1 MAFNFGNPS
10 ASAFGNAAAGS
21 TNTQTGP
28 ELEEIQTEALG
39 FQSIAGEA
47 KVRLVPSWP
56 AEALPPPTASLLSIA
71 SQKGLLA
78 AASPDAVVIASTEA
92 VRKVF
97 ADKDAGNVNIR
108 PFTPQL
114 TLQLGMRISQVAFS
128 ADESFLVLS
137 AEQGGGLAVYEV
149 QSLMQ
154 GNTESAFQI
163 ATNGTALRMLLPNP
177 TPERAELFAAVTV
190 NGDLFIAN
198 LAARQ
203 LISGA
208 QGMTMKEGVSCVSWS
223 ARGKQLV
230 AGLGNGTCY
239 QMTPEG
245 VGKAEIPSPPDME
258 VDQHVSVLTWLENDV
273 FLAGHTTSTQDDGMI
288 PATTF
293 RIISRQT
300 SPQTSYTYQKL
311 PDPVSPFGMKRCPP
325 YQFIQRL
332 RNFPPNLLDLL
343 VVASSASADV
353 GLLSRAEAPLAS
365 DVDQEKISK
374 VFTTTVMAND
384 TRRAQLPMDA
394 DLNDT
399 SPIGMALD
407 LSSTEKVPRPLPN
420 EEMDESTGPLPA
432 LMILNNEGLL
442 ASWWIVY
449 AESIRQGTTYPGLT
463 VASSSQTQVQSTK
476 SASPFASSAA
486 QGTSAPFGSN
496 AFGTAPAQQSIFSS
510 NSTPAFGNNS
520 ASNSAFGASSALGSK
535 PSPWATAAAAPSFS
549 SQTAGATFGKPTFGS
564 STPFGAATGGAAFGA
579 AGGLGNRPSPW
590 GAPSAGTQNAG
601 TSFGQ
606 TTNSGMG
613 AGSTFGNS
621 NANAASNAQ
630 QPASGFASFA
640 QGPGFAAAAAKQSG
654 GESPFAKAGQ
664 GASFGSG
671 MEAGSSFGGT
681 PKKSEAAP
689 TSLFGGGNFAGSF
702 KLGSTFKSDGTSS
715 SDGPKPTITNNN
727 SLFGGDFA
735 SKLGETQE
743 QPPAP
748 ESKEA
753 DMTESGNVSEQ
764 EVMSEASQ
772 NDEAS
777 ATPLAKPRQSFFG
790 FQQTTP
796 PAAGGLFG
804 TQAQSQTT
812 PAMVQNSAP
821 ASSLATEPAP
831 VSTTPEDTPKKPEDT
846 ARPSI
851 ENATVPI
858 KQEPEDESLSSV
870 GETIPEAGA
879 KGPLP
884 PDPTSKD
891 SYSPGDT
898 SQSSAS
904 DSKATNDDAPLPPDF
919 LTSNPKLKTAEAK
932 PEGQPPLPEGGFSA
946 SDDEGSGVDVAKEI
960 SPNTDPTQ
968 TPKITP
974 GSSFGANLD
983 KSPEGLFSSRGLPDA
998 QSKSKSLFGEVGK
1011 SSAFHFPP
1019 PSKTQESPRSP
1030 SPIRLAQLTTDGL
1043 RPDNARS
1050 ISAPHGNIRASLGRK
1065 QSGHTQGTRIADP
1078 QPSIDELR
1086 KREQQHLNELR
1097 AQQQEEERQA
1107 LDDQEDEEIRKL
1119 LETEVEP
1126 KTMLE
1131 DFIAHEDYNEEE
1143 SKPGLPGQIEKV
1155 YRDINSMV
1163 DTVGLNARNLEA
1175 FTLGHTELCKQNGR
1189 SQDDL
1194 EELNWCLG
1202 EVSDLS
1208 DIEHQIAIQVDNS
1221 RIPDVR
1227 TKLAELRD
1235 LRHDLQKLKASQH
1248 AVMKIVA
1255 AREDQEK
1262 VEAARYAPLPIDQAM
1277 KQKEIRAA
1285 FKNIQELTGEAEKK
1299 VLELRTDLSSQ
1310 GGNNDDRL
1318 TKKPTVE
1325 NVMNTIMKMT
1335 NMVEQK
1341 SGDIDVLEAKMRK
1354 LRIPIAITNGSREGS
1369 PFAASLSRSSPDQTD
1384 ALNKSMGGL
1393 RLSISRNGT
1402 PKKGSS
1408 AVSTA
1413 EIERYRNKV
1422 QQRKAMNALVKQ
1434 VFKGEKPVVRGLD

>member
-1 MAFNFGNPS
+1 MAFHFGSPN
-10 ASAFGNAAAGS
+10 ASAFGNAGAGS
-21 TNTQTGP
+21 TNTQIGP

-39 FQSIAGEA
+39 FQSLAGEA
-47 KVRLVPSWP
+47 KLRLVPSWP
-56 AEALPPPTASLLSIA
+56 AEALPPSTASLLSIA

-78 AASPDAVVIASTEA
+78 AAGPDAVIIASTEA
-92 VRKVF
+92 VRKAF
-97 ADKDAGNVNIR
+97 ADKDAGDGNIR

-114 TLQLGMRISQVAFS
+114 TLKLGMRISQVAFS

-137 AEQGGGLAVYEV
+137 AERGGGLAVYEV
-149 QSLMQ
+149 QSLIQ

-163 ATNGTALRMLLPNP
+163 ATNGVALRMLLPNP

-190 NGDLFIAN
+190 DGNLLIAN

-203 LISGA
+203 FTSGA
-208 QGMTMKEGVSCVSWS
+208 QGMTMKSGVSCVSWS

-245 VGKAEIPSPPDME
+245 VGKAEIPTPPDIE
-258 VDQHVSVLTWLENDV
+258 GDQHVSAISWLENDV
-273 FLAGHTTSTQDDGMI
+273 FLAAHTTSTQDEGLI

-293 RIISRQT
+293 RVISRQA

-311 PDPVSPFGMKRCPP
+311 PDPAPPFGMNRSQP

-332 RNFPPNLLDLL
+332 RNFPPNLSDVL
-343 VVASSASADV
+343 VVASSASTDV
-353 GLLSRAEAPLAS
+353 GLLTRAETALSS
-365 DVDQEKISK
+365 DVDQAKITK
-374 VFTTTVMAND
+374 VFTTTTMAND
-384 TRRAQLPMDA
+384 TRRAQLPMA
-394 DLNDT
+394 EDLSDT

-407 LSSTEKVPRPLPN
+407 LSATEKVPRPLPN
-420 EEMDESTGPLPA
+420 EEMDESNGPLPA

-442 ASWWIVY
+442 ATWWIVY

-463 VASSSQTQVQSTK
+463 VAGPSQTQEQSTK

-486 QGTSAPFGSN
+486 QNTSAPFASN
-496 AFGTAPAQQSIFSS
+496 AFGTAPAQQNSFPSS
-510 NSTPAFGNNS
+510 STPAFGNNS
-520 ASNSAFGASSALGSK
+520 GSNNAFGASSALGSK
-535 PSPWATAAAAPSFS
+535 PSPWGTGAATSISP
-549 SQTAGATFGKPTFGS
+549 QTAGATFGKPTFGS

-590 GAPSAGTQNAG
+590 GAPSAGTQNTG
-601 TSFGQ
+601 TAFGQ
-606 TTNSGMG
+606 TASSGMG

-621 NANAASNAQ
+621 NANTASNTQ
-630 QPASGFASFA
+630 QPVSGFASFA
-640 QGPGFAAAAAKQSG
+640 QGPGFAAAAVKQSG

-664 GASFGSG
+664 GTSFGSG
-671 MEAGSSFGGT
+671 MEIGSDFGGT
-681 PKKSEAAP
+681 PKKSEVAP
-689 TSLFGGGNFAGSF
+689 TSLFGGGGFAGSF
-702 KLGSTFKSDGTSS
+702 KLGSTFKGDGTSS
-715 SDGPKPTITNNN
+715 SDGPKPTITDNN
-727 SLFGGDFA
+727 SLFGGEFT

-743 QPPAP
+743 QPLAP

-753 DMTESGNVSEQ
+753 DMTEDGNVSEQ

-772 NDEAS
+772 NDETS
-777 ATPLAKPRQSFFG
+777 ATPVAKPRQSLFG

-796 PAAGGLFG
+796 PTTGGLFG
-804 TQAQSQTT
+804 TQAQSKTT
-812 PAMVQNSAP
+812 PAMVQNNAP
-821 ASSLATEPAP
+821 ASSPATEPVP

-851 ENATVPI
+851 ENAPVPI
-858 KQEPEDESLSSV
+858 KPEPEDESFSSV
-870 GETIPEAGA
+870 SEAVPETGA

-904 DSKATNDDAPLPPDF
+904 GSKAANDDAPLPPDF
-919 LTSNPKLKTAEAK
+919 LPSGPKLKKAEAK
-932 PEGQPPLPEGGFSA
+932 PEEEPPLPEGDFSA

-960 SPNTDPTQ
+960 SSNTDPAQ
-968 TPKITP
+968 TSKINP
-974 GSSFGANLD
+974 GSPFGANLD
-983 KSPEGLFSSRGLPDA
+983 KSPEGLFSSRGPPDA
-998 QSKSKSLFGEVGK
+998 QSKSKSLFGDVGK
-1011 SSAFHFPP
+1011 SSAFHFPR

-1030 SPIRLAQLTTDGL
+1030 SPVRLAQLATDGL

-1050 ISAPHGNIRASLGRK
+1050 ISAPHGNIGASLGRK
-1065 QSGHTQGTRIADP
+1065 QSGHTPNIRIADP
-1078 QPSIDELR
+1078 QPSIEELR
-1086 KREQQHLNELR
+1086 KREQQRLNELR
-1097 AQQQEEERQA
+1097 AQQQEEERQV
-1107 LDDQEDEEIRKL
+1107 LDDREDEEIRKL

-1126 KTMLE
+1126 TTMLE

-1175 FTLGHTELCKQNGR
+1175 FTLGHTELCKQDGR

-1202 EVSDLS
+1202 EISGLS
-1208 DIEHQIAIQVDNS
+1208 EIEHEISNQVDNS
-1221 RIPDVR
+1221 RIPNVR
-1227 TKLAELRD
+1227 AKLAELRD
-1235 LRHDLQKLKASQH
+1235 LRHDLQKLKVRQH
-1248 AVMKIVA
+1248 EIMKIVA
-1255 AREDQEK
+1255 AREDQK
-1262 VEAARYAPLPIDQAM
+1262 KAEAARYAPLPVDQAL
-1277 KQKEIRAA
+1277 KQKEIRAT
-1285 FKNIQELTGEAEKK
+1285 FKNIQELTGEAEKR

-1310 GGNNDDRL
+1310 GTNGNDRL

-1335 NMVEQK
+1335 NMVEQR

-1354 LRIPIAITNGSREGS
+1354 LRIPIAIPKGSRENS
-1369 PFAASLSRSSPDQTD
+1369 PFATSVSRSSPDQAD
-1384 ALNKSMGGL
+1384 ALSKSMGGL

-1413 EIERYRNKV
+1413 EIERYRTKV

>member
-1 MAFNFGNPS
+1 MAFHYGPNT
-10 ASAFGNAAAGS
+10 SAFGNTAVGS
-21 TNTQTGP
+21 TNTQIGP

-39 FQSIAGEA
+39 FQSLAGEA
-47 KVRLVPSWP
+47 KLQLVPSWP
-56 AEALPPPTASLLSIA
+56 AEALPPSTASLLSIA

-78 AASPDAVVIASTEA
+78 AAGPDTVVIATTEA
-92 VRKVF
+92 VRKSF
-97 ADKDAGNVNIR
+97 TDKDAGDGNTR

-114 TLQLGMRISQVAFS
+114 TLKLGMRISQVAFS

-163 ATNGTALRMLLPNP
+163 STNGVALRVLLPNP

-190 NGDLFIAN
+190 DGDLLIAN

-203 LISGA
+203 FTSGA
-208 QGMTMKEGVSCVSWS
+208 QGMTMKNGVSCVSWS
-223 ARGKQLV
+223 ARGKQLI

-239 QMTPEG
+239 QLTPEG
-245 VGKAEIPSPPDME
+245 VGKAEIPSPPDIE
-258 VDQHVSVLTWLENDV
+258 GDQHVSALSWLENDV
-273 FLAGHTTSTQDDGMI
+273 FLAAHTTSTQDETLI

-293 RIISRQT
+293 RVINRQT
-300 SPQTSYTYQKL
+300 SPQISYSCQKL
-311 PDPVSPFGMKRCPP
+311 PDPAPPFGMNRSPP

-332 RNFPPNLLDLL
+332 RNFPPNLSDLL

-353 GLLSRAEAPLAS
+353 GLLTRAETALS
-365 DVDQEKISK
+365 NDVDEARITK
-374 VFTTTVMAND
+374 VFTTTTMAND
-384 TRRAQLPMDA
+384 TRRAQLPMA
-394 DLNDT
+394 EDLTDT

-407 LSSTEKVPRPLPN
+407 LSATEKVPRPLPN
-420 EEMDESTGPLPA
+420 EEMDESSGPLPA

-463 VASSSQTQVQSTK
+463 VAGPSQTQEQSTK
-476 SASPFASSAA
+476 SASPFASSAT
-486 QGTSAPFGSN
+486 QDTSAPFASN
-496 AFGTAPAQQSIFSS
+496 AFGTAPPQPTSFPSS
-510 NSTPAFGNNS
+510 STPAFGS
-520 ASNSAFGASSALGSK
+520 ISGSSSAFGASSALGSK
-535 PSPWATAAAAPSFS
+535 PSPWGTGVAMSNS

-564 STPFGAATGGAAFGA
+564 STPFGAATGGASFGA

-590 GAPSAGTQNAG
+590 AAPSAGTQNAG
-601 TSFGQ
+601 AVFGQ
-606 TTNSGMG
+606 TANSGTG
-613 AGSTFGNS
+613 GGTTFANS
-621 NANAASNAQ
+621 NTNAASKNQ
-630 QPASGFASFA
+630 QPVSGFASFA
-640 QGPGFAAAAAKQSG
+640 QGPGFAATAAKQSG
-654 GESPFAKAGQ
+654 GESPFAQLGQ
-664 GASFGSG
+664 GTSFGSG
-671 MEAGSSFGGT
+671 MELGSDFGGA
-681 PKKSEAAP
+681 PKKSDVAP
-689 TSLFGGGNFAGSF
+689 TSLFGGGGFAGPF
-702 KLGSTFKSDGTSS
+702 KLGSTFKGDGTSS
-715 SDGPKPTITNNN
+715 NDGPKPTITDNN
-727 SLFGGDFA
+727 SLFGADFT

-753 DMTESGNVSEQ
+753 DMTEDGNVSEQ

-772 NDEAS
+772 NDETS
-777 ATPLAKPRQSFFG
+777 ATPVAQPRQSLFG

-796 PAAGGLFG
+796 PTTGGLFG
-804 TQAQSQTT
+804 TQAQSKTT

-821 ASSLATEPAP
+821 ASSPATKPGP
-831 VSTTPEDTPKKPEDT
+831 VSTTPEDTPRKPEDT
-846 ARPSI
+846 ARRSI
-851 ENATVPI
+851 DIAPVSI
-858 KQEPEDESLSSV
+858 KPEPEDETLSTVSEAV
-870 GETIPEAGA
+870 PETGTQR
-879 KGPLP
+879 PLP
-884 PDPTSKD
+884 PEPTSKD

-904 DSKATNDDAPLPPDF
+904 GSKAANDDAPLPPDF
-919 LTSNPKLKTAEAK
+919 LPSGPKLKTAETK
-932 PEGQPPLPEGGFSA
+932 PEEEPPLSEGGLSA
-946 SDDEGSGVDVAKEI
+946 SDDEGSGIDVAKEI

-983 KSPEGLFSSRGLPDA
+983 KSPEGLFTSRGPPDA
-998 QSKSKSLFGEVGK
+998 QPNPKSLFGEVGK

-1019 PSKTQESPRSP
+1019 PPKTQESPRSP
-1030 SPIRLAQLTTDGL
+1030 SPVRLAQLATDGL

-1050 ISAPHGNIRASLGRK
+1050 ISAPHGNFGASLGRK
-1065 QSGHTQGTRIADP
+1065 QSGHTQNTRVADP
-1078 QPSIDELR
+1078 QPSIEELR
-1086 KREQQHLNELR
+1086 MREQQRLNELR

-1126 KTMLE
+1126 TTMLE
-1131 DFIAHEDYNEEE
+1131 DFIAHEDYSEEE

-1175 FTLGHTELCKQNGR
+1175 FTMGHSELCKQDGR

-1208 DIEHQIAIQVDNS
+1208 EIEHQISVQVDNS
-1221 RIPDVR
+1221 RIPNVR

-1235 LRHDLQKLKASQH
+1235 LRHDLQKLKVRQH
-1248 AVMKIVA
+1248 DIIKVVA
-1255 AREDQEK
+1255 AREDRER
-1262 VEAARYAPLPIDQAM
+1262 VEAARYAPLPVDTAL

-1285 FKNIQELTGEAEKK
+1285 FKNIQELTGEAERK

-1310 GGNNDDRL
+1310 GTNTNDRL

-1335 NMVEQK
+1335 RMVEQK

-1354 LRIPIAITNGSREGS
+1354 LRIPIAIANGSRENS
-1369 PFAASLSRSSPDQTD
+1369 PFAASVSRSSPDQAD
-1384 ALNKSMGGL
+1384 ALSKSMGGL
-1393 RLSISRNGT
+1393 RLSIGRNGT

-1408 AVSTA
+1408 DVSTT
-1413 EIERYRNKV
+1413 EIEKYRTKL
-1422 QQRKAMNALVKQ
+1422 QQRKAMNALVKE
-1434 VFKGEKPVVRGLD
+1434 VFKGDKPVVRGLS